1 MKTTIEIS
9 DPILLKARQLAA
21 RQGTT
26 LRALIETGLR
36 QVLAEQKKPAPFR
49 LRRVTFKG
57 NGLRPELQGAGWD
70 RLREMAYEGHGG

>member
-9 DPILLKARQLAA
+9 DPILIKARQLAA

-36 QVLAEQKKPAPFR
+36 QVLAEQRKPVQFR